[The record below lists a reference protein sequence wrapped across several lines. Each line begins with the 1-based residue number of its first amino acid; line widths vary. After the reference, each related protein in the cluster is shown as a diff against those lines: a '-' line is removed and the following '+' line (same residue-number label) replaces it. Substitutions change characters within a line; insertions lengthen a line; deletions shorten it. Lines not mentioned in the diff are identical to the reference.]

1 VRRRQRAW
9 AGWIARAWLPG
20 VVAATVFSSA
30 SARGDEPD
38 ATGTFDYGL
47 SEMLARRYAT
57 GCPALESSFRTDPR
71 PGTLFTL
78 ADCERKWGKTASAL
92 ERFEEY
98 LALYER
104 MPPDQRAKPRER
116 ERASIAE
123 SERAILERTV
133 PLLAVRLPGDA
144 PAGTRVWRDD
154 VELAGAALA
163 TAVPVDP
170 GEHRLRAELPDGRVV
185 EQQVSIEGRE
195 QRTVTFSL
203 APVPPAPAPVAAVA
217 APVRVPAGV
226 EPSLARTSAPGSH
239 AGWTY
244 AAAGIGAASL
254 AVAGVT
260 GGVALAQRST
270 ASPVC
275 NAAGL
280 CTTQA
285 GANAGNG
292 AHTMANVETGA
303 LVVGGVALAAT
314 LILWLTEPHARGTNA
329 AWAPGSVTA
338 VW

>member
-1 VRRRQRAW
+1 V
-9 AGWIARAWLPG
+9 L
-20 VVAATVFSSA
+20 
-30 SARGDEPD
+30 
-38 ATGTFDYGL
+38 
-47 SEMLARRYAT
+47 
-57 GCPALESSFRTDPR
+57 
-71 PGTLFTL
+71 
-78 ADCERKWGKTASAL
+78 
-92 ERFEEY
+92 
-98 LALYER
+98 
-104 MPPDQRAKPRER
+104 
-116 ERASIAE
+116 
-123 SERAILERTV
+123 
-133 PLLAVRLPGDA
+133 
-144 PAGTRVWRDD
+144 
-154 VELAGAALA
+154 
-163 TAVPVDP
+163 
-170 GEHRLRAELPDGRVV
+170 
-185 EQQVSIEGRE
+185 
-195 QRTVTFSL
+195 
-203 APVPPAPAPVAAVA
+203 
-217 APVRVPAGV
+217 VPAGV